1 MALFKKRDETP
12 SKPVKPTVS
21 AKTIR
26 GRQALNDRLQLQ
38 RKLDK
43 DGNIK

>member
-1 MALFKKRDETP
+1 MGIRKKVD
-12 SKPVKPTVS
+12 KPVEV
-21 AKTIR
+21 KTSEKTKR